1 MLRAHCV
8 RLVPTLTCATSGM
21 GAARSSLRRALVAR
35 PARQPHRIRSPRRV
49 PPPGTF
55 PASFASESPRE
66 EATALLCAPLSFC
79 VHSIALVRP
88 RWHPSP
94 QRTHTSQLATCKPSG
109 AAVEVESAASAFSA
123 PFLLACYTSLYH
135 SQRASCL
142 PPFVALIALSRLP
155 ARPRA
160 NPRLCG
166 PFFAR
171 RLRAPRPP
179 SC

>member
-1 MLRAHCV
+1 MRAHCV

-49 PPPGTF
+49 PPPGTSLRHSQASRLGRRPQRSCAHLSASACTASRSYA
-55 PASFASESPRE
+55 PAGIH
-66 EATALLCAPLSFC
+66 L
-79 VHSIALVRP
+79 
-88 RWHPSP
+88 
-94 QRTHTSQLATCKPSG
+94 RTHTSQLATCKPSG
-109 AAVEVESAASAFSA
+109 ATVEVESAASAFSA

-135 SQRASCL
+135 SQRASSL

-160 NPRLCG
+160 NPQRLCS
-166 PFFAR
+166 
-171 RLRAPRPP
+171 LRP
-179 SC
+179 